1 MDFLTTYA
9 WIIWLV
15 VILVFVILEV
25 ITIDFTS
32 LMLAVGSIGGLLAS
46 LFHSPFWLQIVI
58 AAVISLLLLFT
69 VRPPLKRALGRGSD
83 HARTLVDALMGM
95 KGVVTL
101 DFNGKPN
108 IVKLANGE
116 TWTAERAQTS
126 EPELKEGDHVVVT
139 AINGSTA
146 IVAPETR
153 TAKK

>member
-1 MDFLTTYA
+1 MDFLVTYG
-9 WIIWLV
+9 WIIWLA
-15 VILVFVILEV
+15 VILIFVILEV

-32 LMLAVGSIGGLLAS
+32 LMLAVGSVGGLVAS
-46 LFHSPFWLQIVI
+46 LFHAQFWLQIVI
-58 AAVISLLLLFT
+58 AAALSLLLLFT

-95 KGVVTL
+95 KGVVTV

-116 TWTAERAQTS
+116 TWTAERAQAT

-153 TAKK
+153 TANK